1 MAPRFL
7 LSGLLSAA
15 LLFTSLLGGHSASAA
30 DDTIAPEAASAIS
43 GSATV
48 AAKQFMAVTANPLA
62 TQAAL
67 DILRRG
73 GSAVD
78 AAIAAQLVLGLVEPQ
93 ASGIGGGAFM
103 LHWSQADR
111 RLRTYD
117 GRETAPAAVDDK
129 LFLKANGETMGFLD
143 AVIGGR
149 SVGTPGVVKL
159 LALSHTNHG
168 KLPWGELFKPAI
180 QLAEQGFPV
189 SPRLNTLL
197 QATPRLAINDPLRD
211 YFFQPD
217 GTPRPVGYLLKN
229 PAYAA
234 TLKLLAKDGEKAFY
248 TGTVARA
255 IVQAVGHNPHQ
266 PGKLALAD
274 LKAYKARERAP
285 LCGAFR
291 QYKVCGPAPP
301 SSGGTTVL
309 AILGILQHLDAS
321 LLSPESTSFYHLFAE
336 ASRLA
341 AADRDTY
348 IADPDFVPVP
358 ANGLIAPAYLAR
370 RAALIDPKTTLPPV
384 QAGLPEWPA
393 GQVARNYLQSLSPE
407 LPSTSH
413 ISIVDAA
420 GNAVSMTT
428 SIETAFGSRL
438 LVEGFLL
445 NNQLTDFS
453 FTPTRTD
460 GQRVANRV
468 QGGKRPRSSMAPVIV
483 FENDQP
489 VLLLGSPG
497 GARIIDYVA
506 KTLFYMLGTQMPMDQ
521 AIMSPHIIDMNR
533 GLELE
538 QGRVPA
544 PIIAELQ
551 ALGHEVRETAQT
563 SGLNGIWIDRQ
574 IIEGKVERALRGS
587 SDPRREGTAAG
598 D

>member
-1 MAPRFL
+1 MVSRFTL
-7 LSGLLSAA
+7 AGWLSAA
-15 LLFTSLLGGHSASAA
+15 LLFTSLLGSPARAA
-30 DDTIAPEAASAIS
+30 DDTMAPEAASAIG

-48 AAKQFMAVTANPLA
+48 DAQRFMAVTANPLG

-78 AAIAAQLVLGLVEPQ
+78 AAIAAQLVLGRVEPQ
-93 ASGIGGGAFM
+93 SSGLGGGAFM
-103 LHWSQADR
+103 LHWSQTDR
-111 RLRTYD
+111 RLRSYD
-117 GRETAPAAVDDK
+117 GRETAPAAVDEK
-129 LFLKANGETMGFLD
+129 LFLKANGETLGFFD

-149 SVGTPGVVKL
+149 SVGTPGAVKL
-159 LALSHTNHG
+159 LALSHKNHG

-189 SPRLNTLL
+189 SPRLHALL
-197 QATPRLAINDPLRD
+197 KATPQLAINEPVRN

-217 GTPRPVGYLLKN
+217 GSPWPVGHRLKN

-234 TLKLLAKDGEKAFY
+234 TLKLLAKDGEKVFY
-248 TGTVARA
+248 TGSVARA
-255 IVQAVGHNPHQ
+255 IVQTVRQNPHQ

-274 LKAYKARERAP
+274 LKAYQARDRAP

-301 SSGGTTVL
+301 SSGGTAVIQ
-309 AILGILQHLDAS
+309 ILGILQHLDAG
-321 LLSPESTSFYHLFAE
+321 LLTPESTSFYHLFAE

-348 IADPDFVPVP
+348 LADPDFVPVP

-370 RAALIDPKTTLPPV
+370 RAALIDPKTTRPPV
-384 QAGLPEWPA
+384 QAGQPDWPK
-393 GQVARNYLQSLSPE
+393 GQVAANYVQSLSPE

-438 LVEGFLL
+438 LVDGFLL

-453 FTPTRTD
+453 FAPTRAD

-468 QGGKRPRSSMAPVIV
+468 EGGKRPRSSMAPVIV
-483 FENDQP
+483 FLDDQP

-506 KTLFYMLGTQMPMDQ
+506 KTLFYMLGAGIPMEQ
-521 AIMSPHIIDMNR
+521 AIASPHLIDMNK

-538 QGRVPA
+538 QGRVAA
-544 PIIAELQ
+544 PVIAELR
-551 ALGHEVRETAQT
+551 ALGHDVRETAQT
-563 SGLNGIWIDRQ
+563 SGLNGIWIDRRTT
-574 IIEGKVERALRGS
+574 EEKVGRVLRGS

>member
-1 MAPRFL
+1 MLGSP
-7 LSGLLSAA
+7 AA
-15 LLFTSLLGGHSASAA
+15 RAA
-30 DDTIAPEAASAIS
+30 DDTIVPEAASAIGS
-43 GSATV
+43 SATV
-48 AAKQFMAVTANPLA
+48 SAKQFMAVTANPLA
-62 TQAAL
+62 TEAAA

-73 GSAVD
+73 GSATD

-111 RLRTYD
+111 RLRSYD
-117 GRETAPAAVDDK
+117 ARETAPAAADEK
-129 LFLKANGETMGFLD
+129 LFLKANGETLGFFD

-159 LALSHTNHG
+159 LALSHKNHG
-168 KLPWGELFKPAI
+168 KLAWGELFKPAI

-189 SPRLNTLL
+189 SPRLYTLL
-197 QATPRLAINDPLRD
+197 KATPRLAINEPVRE

-217 GTPRPVGYLLKN
+217 GSPWPVGYRLKN

-234 TLKLLAKDGEKAFY
+234 TLKLLARDGEKTFY
-248 TGTVARA
+248 SGSVARA
-255 IVQAVGHNPHQ
+255 IVQTVRQNPHQ

-274 LKAYKARERAP
+274 LKAYKVRERAP
-285 LCGAFR
+285 ICGAFH
-291 QYKVCGPAPP
+291 QYKICGPAPP

-309 AILGILQHLDAS
+309 AILGILQNLDAS
-321 LLSPESTSFYHLFAE
+321 LLTPESTSFYHLFAE

-358 ANGLIAPAYLAR
+358 ANGLVAPAYLAR

-384 QAGLPEWPA
+384 QAGSPDWPA

-407 LPSTSH
+407 LPSTTH

-453 FTPTRTD
+453 FAPTGAD

-468 QGGKRPRSSMAPVIV
+468 EGGKRPRSSMAPVIV
-483 FENDQP
+483 FQDDQP
-489 VLLLGSPG
+489 ILLLGSPG

-506 KTLFYMLGTQMPMDQ
+506 KTLFYMLGTGMPMEQ
-521 AIMSPHIIDMNR
+521 AIASPHIIDMNR

-538 QGRVPA
+538 QGRVA
-544 PIIAELQ
+544 ASIVAELG
-551 ALGHEVRETAQT
+551 AMGHEVRENAQT

-574 IIEGKVERALRGS
+574 TTEGKVERVLRGS
-587 SDPRREGTAAG
+587 PDPRREGTAAG

>member
-1 MAPRFL
+1 MAARLPRL
-7 LSGLLSAA
+7 AGLLLAA
-15 LLFTSLLGGHSASAA
+15 LLCNSPARAA
-30 DDTIAPEAASAIS
+30 DDTIAPEAASAVG

-48 AAKQFMAVTANPLA
+48 GAKRFMAVTANPLA
-62 TQAAL
+62 TEAAATM
-67 DILRRG
+67 LRRG
-73 GSAVD
+73 GSATD

-103 LHWSQADR
+103 LHWSEGDR
-111 RLRTYD
+111 RLRAYD
-117 GRETAPAAVDDK
+117 GRETAPAAVDEK
-129 LFLKANGETMGFLD
+129 LFLQASGEPLGFFD

-149 SVGTPGVVKL
+149 SVGVPGVVKL
-159 LALSHTNHG
+159 MATTHKNHG
-168 KLPWGELFKPAI
+168 KLPWADLFEPAI
-180 QLAEQGFPV
+180 RLAEQGFLV
-189 SPRLNTLL
+189 SPRLHTLL
-197 QATPRLAINDPLRD
+197 KGMPRLAINEPMRA

-217 GTPRPVGYLLKN
+217 GSPLPVGHRLRN
-229 PAYAA
+229 PAYAS

-248 TGTVARA
+248 SGSVARA
-255 IVQAVGHNPHQ
+255 IVQTVRHNPHQ

-274 LKAYKARERAP
+274 LKAYKTRERAP
-285 LCGAFR
+285 LCGSFR
-291 QYKVCGPAPP
+291 QFKVCGPPPP

-309 AILGILQHLDAS
+309 AILGILQNLDAAM
-321 LLSPESTSFYHLFAE
+321 LGPESTSFYHLFAE

-384 QAGLPEWPA
+384 QAGLPDGSA
-393 GQVARNYLQSLSPE
+393 NSVVRNYLQSASPE

-453 FTPTRTD
+453 FVPTRAD
-460 GQRVANRV
+460 GERVANRV
-468 QGGKRPRSSMAPVIV
+468 EGGKRPRSSMAPVIV
-483 FENDQP
+483 FENDEP

-506 KTLFYMLGTQMPMDQ
+506 KTLFYMLGAQMPMEQ
-521 AIMSPHIIDMNR
+521 AIASPHIVDMNK

-538 QGRVPA
+538 QGRMSAQV
-544 PIIAELQ
+544 IEELG
-551 ALGHEVRETAQT
+551 ALGHTVRETAQT

-574 IIEGKVERALRGS
+574 VVDGKAVRELRGS